1 MSQLTVDE
9 LQHAEFQL
17 IRYLQAREFSF
28 VISSLSRNALLKNFS
43 LSRPISKLNP
53 VLVEGILRVGGRLE
67 KAPID
72 YNARHPIMLPNS
84 SHFTNLLILHHH
96 NLVGHSGMG
105 TLGHL
110 YVYII
115 GLSKVAPPFDVSLA
129 NASSVKNEMFQ

>member
-17 IRYLQAREFSF
+17 IRYIQAREFSS
-28 VISSLSRNALLKNFS
+28 VISSLSRNAPLKNFS
-43 LSRPISKLNP
+43 LSRPFSKLNP

-72 YNARHPIMLPNS
+72 YDARHPIILPNS
-84 SHFTNLLILHHH
+84 SHFTNLLIL
-96 NLVGHSGMG
+96 
-105 TLGHL
+105 HL

-129 NASSVKNEMFQ
+129 NAFSVKNEMLQ